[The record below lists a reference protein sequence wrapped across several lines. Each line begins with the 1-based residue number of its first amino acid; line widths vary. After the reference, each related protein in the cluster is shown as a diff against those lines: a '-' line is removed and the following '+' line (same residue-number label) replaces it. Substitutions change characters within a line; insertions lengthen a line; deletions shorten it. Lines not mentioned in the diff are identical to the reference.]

1 MWYTEVGKDGDV
13 VLSSRVR
20 LARNIKDI
28 PFGNRMTEAHQDEVI
43 SRCKNALSDMKF
55 ISLEEMSDVEKTSLA
70 ERHLISLDMIENNRK
85 KGLLHNDEC
94 TVSVMLGEEDH
105 IRIQAMK
112 SGFCLDWC
120 LDEANKVDD
129 RLEESVEYGFSEKFG
144 YLTCCPTNVGTGMR
158 ASVML
163 QLPALV
169 MSGRMEGIT
178 SSLLKLGMT
187 VRGIYGEGSKAIGD
201 IFQISNQVT
210 LGQTEEE
217 IIQKLKQIVAEVV
230 QKERET
236 AKSLYEKNK
245 YVLEDKVMRSYGML
259 KNAVILSSKEAMSAL
274 SDIRLGINL
283 GIIKDISE
291 ERIISIIYAIQPA
304 SLIKENNIVS
314 VSDRDI
320 KRAEVVK
327 SMLV

>member
-28 PFGNRMTEAHQDEVI
+28 PFGNRMTESQQEEVI
-43 SRCKNALSDMKF
+43 SKCKNALPNMKF
-55 ISLEEMSDVEKTSLA
+55 IALDGMSEMEKTALA
-70 ERHLISLDMIENNRK
+70 EKHLLSPDMIENNRK
-85 KGLLHNDEC
+85 KALIHNDEC
-94 TVSVMLGEEDH
+94 TVSVMLLEEDH

-120 LDEANKVDD
+120 LDEANKIDD
-129 RLEESVEYGFSEKFG
+129 KLEESVEYGFNERFG

-169 MSGRMEGIT
+169 MSGRIEGIT
-178 SSLLKLGMT
+178 SSLLKLGMA

-210 LGQTEEE
+210 LGASEEE
-217 IIQKLKQIVAEVV
+217 IIQKLKQIVLEVV

-245 YVLEDKVMRSYGML
+245 YVLEDKIMRSYGIL
-259 KNAVILSSKEAMSAL
+259 KNAIILNSKETMSAL
-274 SDIRLGINL
+274 SDLRLGINL
-283 GIIKDISE
+283 EILDKISYSDINEIMYATKPATLSKD
-291 ERIISIIYAIQPA
+291 
-304 SLIKENNIVS
+304 NNLVS
-314 VSDRDI
+314 ALDRDI
-320 KRAEVVK
+320 KRAEIVK
-327 SMLV
+327 SYLK